1 MSVSRYLGRNVILGD
16 EMGLGKTAQTVALI
30 QTLRTIE
37 KLNGPFLI
45 VVPLSTITHWEREAA
60 AWTDAYTVLFHGSAD
75 SRRVIL
81 EHDWAEPAPRG
92 QVKYR
97 FHIVITTYETVV
109 QDPEPLSRVRWTYL
123 IVDEAHR
130 LKTLPGTFEEPS
142 RNLRGT
148 FEEPS
153 RRTASRT
160 ATPRSSRR
168 CESCARG
175 GGSC

>member
-81 EHDWAEPAPRG
+81 EHDWAEPA
-92 QVKYR
+92 
-97 FHIVITTYETVV
+97 
-109 QDPEPLSRVRWTYL
+109 LNLL
-123 IVDEAHR
+123 III
-130 LKTLPGTFEEPS
+130 
-142 RNLRGT
+142 
-148 FEEPS
+148 
-153 RRTASRT
+153 
-160 ATPRSSRR
+160 
-168 CESCARG
+168 
-175 GGSC
+175 